1 MSIDSVTEGD
11 TTDSSRPVVGTLWA
25 WAGAVAGLT
34 GVIGI
39 QASMTMGAAYNV
51 DTAGDAVAITAEF
64 AEQRTAM
71 LVMHL
76 TLMTTTVLLLVFAA
90 GLQRRL
96 RMALPEFSILPAV
109 AAFGLLLT
117 SAATLLGTGLD
128 TELLFGLGEPGQMVP
143 EVAVVASHW
152 MGTIPWLWVG
162 AGISGLA
169 VAVAALR
176 HGAVARWLD
185 WASVVLG
192 GLTLLLGVSPL
203 QYMAGF
209 VGPVWVLVAGL
220 GVAAW
225 ALAVTAVVVLAR
237 DRAGT

>member
-1 MSIDSVTEGD
+1 MSIDSVTQDD
-11 TTDSSRPVVGTLWA
+11 TTGSPRASEGSLWA
-25 WAGAVAGLT
+25 WAGAAAGLA
-34 GVIGI
+34 GVAGI
-39 QASMTMGAAYNV
+39 QASMAMGAAYNEE
-51 DTAGDAVAITAEF
+51 TAGDAVAITAEF
-64 AEQRTAM
+64 AGQRTPM

-76 TLMTTTVLLLVFAA
+76 TLMVTTVLLLVFAA

-96 RMALPEFSILPAV
+96 RAALPEFSILPTL

-162 AGISGLA
+162 AGVSGLA
-169 VAVAALR
+169 VAVAALLF
-176 HGAVARWLD
+176 GAVPRWLG

-192 GLTLLLGVSPL
+192 GITLLAGISPL

-220 GVAAW
+220 GF
-225 ALAVTAVVVLAR
+225 ALTGRAR
-237 DRAGT
+237 

>member
-11 TTDSSRPVVGTLWA
+11 TTDSSRPVVGALWA

-39 QASMTMGAAYNV
+39 QASMAMGAAYNV

-96 RMALPEFSILPAV
+96 RMALPEFSILPVV

-152 MGTIPWLWVG
+152 MG
-162 AGISGLA
+162 
-169 VAVAALR
+169 
-176 HGAVARWLD
+176 

-220 GVAAW
+220 GF
-225 ALAVTAVVVLAR
+225 ALTGR
-237 DRAGT
+237 TR

>member
-1 MSIDSVTEGD
+1 MSIDSVTQDD
-11 TTDSSRPVVGTLWA
+11 TTGSPRASEGSLWA
-25 WAGAVAGLT
+25 WAGAAAGLA
-34 GVIGI
+34 GVAGI
-39 QASMTMGAAYNV
+39 QASMAMGAAYDE
-51 DTAGDAVAITAEF
+51 DTAGDAAAITAEF
-64 AEQRTAM
+64 AGQRTAM

-76 TLMTTTVLLLVFAA
+76 TLMVATVLLLVFAA

-96 RMALPEFSILPAV
+96 RIALPESSILPAV
-109 AAFGLLLT
+109 AAFGLVLT

-162 AGISGLA
+162 AGVSGLA
-169 VAVAALR
+169 VAVASLR
-176 HGAVARWLD
+176 HGAVPRWLG

-192 GLTLLLGVSPL
+192 GLTLLTGISPL

-220 GVAAW
+220 GFAVAAR
-225 ALAVTAVVVLAR
+225 TR
-237 DRAGT
+237 